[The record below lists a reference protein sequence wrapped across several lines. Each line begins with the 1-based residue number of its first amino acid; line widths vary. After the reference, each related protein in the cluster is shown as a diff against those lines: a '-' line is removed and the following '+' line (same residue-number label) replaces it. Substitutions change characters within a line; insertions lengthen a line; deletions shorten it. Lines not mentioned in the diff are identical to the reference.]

1 MPSEAGGRSLQAGCV
16 WLSSCWI
23 SPILRAGKYVYW
35 GSCCCCLLQWSVEE
49 YSRRTYDSHC
59 LRAHCV
65 AFKLVG
71 QVGRQIQAQ
80 SLLCTVYSHAWLQSV
95 CLYTSQF
102 MLRKHVTH
110 LCVFFW
116 VVHTFVAPTCLCCC
130 FWSFVKDQLYCAVHT
145 EKICGKACELCTYS
159 YIKSYSWRHFF
170 YITTEKPLQLHI
182 FSSVT
187 NPFLANGLFVES
199 IR

>member
-1 MPSEAGGRSLQAGCV
+1 MFIEGLAAAVCCSGLWRSTVGAHKTPTAFGPIVWLLNWSDRSEGRSRH
-16 WLSSCWI
+16 SH
-23 SPILRAGKYVYW
+23 
-35 GSCCCCLLQWSVEE
+35 
-49 YSRRTYDSHC
+49 YS
-59 LRAHCV
+59 A
-65 AFKLVG
+65 
-71 QVGRQIQAQ
+71 
-80 SLLCTVYSHAWLQSV
+80 LCTVMLGYRV
-95 CLYTSQF
+95 CVYTSQF

>member
-80 SLLCTVYSHAWLQSV
+80 SLRCTVYSHAWLQSV
-95 CLYTSQF
+95 CLHFSVYAAETRDT
-102 MLRKHVTH
+102 LV
-110 LCVFFW
+110 CVFLSCSY
-116 VVHTFVAPTCLCCC
+116 VCCT
-130 FWSFVKDQLYCAVHT
+130 D
-145 EKICGKACELCTYS
+145 
-159 YIKSYSWRHFF
+159 
-170 YITTEKPLQLHI
+170 
-182 FSSVT
+182 
-187 NPFLANGLFVES
+187 LFVLLLLELREGS
-199 IR
+199 TVLRCTHRENLWQSMRAVYLFLHQILFMTSFFLISQPRNLFSFTYFLLSQILF

>member
-95 CLYTSQF
+95 CLHFSVYAAETRDT
-102 MLRKHVTH
+102 LV
-110 LCVFFW
+110 CVFLSCSY
-116 VVHTFVAPTCLCCC
+116 VCCTDLFVLLLLELREGSTVLRCTHRENLWQSMRAVYLFLHQILFMT
-130 FWSFVKDQLYCAVHT
+130 SFFLYHNRETSSA
-145 EKICGKACELCTYS
+145 S
-159 YIKSYSWRHFF
+159 
-170 YITTEKPLQLHI
+170 HI
-182 FSSVT
+182 FFCHKSFFS
-187 NPFLANGLFVES
+187 
-199 IR
+199 